1 MGQSLDFPHSPG
13 STSGKEPACQRRKRK
28 RRRFDPWV
36 TKIPWR
42 RKWQPTP
49 IFLPGKSPEQRSLV
63 GYSPWS
69 CKESDRTERQSTHTA
84 KYLIY
89 TEKYNKISCLHHRIQ
104 ENHAGTCVLQVSAII
119 IAPAHTWIV
128 LCNFPSAITF

>member
-42 RKWQPTP
+42 RKGQPTRYSCLGNP
-49 IFLPGKSPEQRSLV
+49 LNRGAWWAIVHGVAKS
-63 GYSPWS
+63 W
-69 CKESDRTERQSTHTA
+69 TAERQSTHTA

-119 IAPAHTWIV
+119 IAPVHTWIV